1 MAIHSSKSARCKTID
16 PRMLGRPTHLLDA
29 FGVELGHR
37 LAHFLET
44 CVSRCNGSSLKIGR
58 VAFTTHAPAVES
70 WAWQRQSMGG
80 AVIGVHLER
89 GLLLTLLDLR
99 YGRCV
104 TPATR
109 GANRAQAPAAPPSA
123 DGGDAAAN
131 ERDADAPD
139 ADDALSRPDAA
150 NAADAET
157 ASHSGTAEAAAGN
170 AEAASI
176 AEAAEAAETA
186 TERRFARKVATDL
199 VRVAAH
205 CIDPAATRADDAPIP
220 RAAEHSRHP
229 ALFVACGVEDALRR
243 TVGEIQ
249 FALDEGWQ
257 QRLFAG
263 LTAGQ
268 RRGAPARKRPRPLAG
283 ALRIR
288 LTAQLMERQI
298 PFGDLLRLKPGS
310 VLPVR
315 LHANAR
321 VLAGD
326 SQLYSASIVE
336 HNGKLCLT
344 SFEPTE

>member
-37 LAHFLET
+37 LTHFLET

-58 VAFTTHAPAVES
+58 VTFTTHAPAVES
-70 WAWQRQSMGG
+70 WAWQRQSMDG

-99 YGRCV
+99 YGRCG

-109 GANRAQAPAAPPSA
+109 GANRALASADPPSA
-123 DGGDAAAN
+123 DGGDASAN
-131 ERDADAPD
+131 ERD
-139 ADDALSRPDAA
+139 ADDALSRPDIA
-150 NAADAET
+150 NVADAET
-157 ASHSGTAEAAAGN
+157 ASHSGTAEASVGN

-176 AEAAEAAETA
+176 AEAAETA
-186 TERRFARKVATDL
+186 TERRFARKIATNL
-199 VRVAAH
+199 VRVTTH
-205 CIDPAATRADDAPIP
+205 CIDPAAMRADDAPIP
-220 RAAEHSRHP
+220 RAAAHSRHP
-229 ALFVACGVEDALRR
+229 VLFVACDVEDALRR
-243 TVGEIQ
+243 TVGKIQ

-268 RRGAPARKRPRPLAG
+268 RRGAPARKQPRPLAG

-288 LTAQLMERQI
+288 LTAQLMERRI
-298 PFGDLLRLKPGS
+298 PFGDLLHLKPGS